1 MKKTYNVCMEMSA
14 IQLRELAI
22 LWLRYAPLEEVK
34 GNVANEL
41 EGRFVTVDFDRDED
55 EPYES

>member
-1 MKKTYNVCMEMSA
+1 MSDTYNVNLRLSA
-14 IQLRELAI
+14 IQLRDLAI

-41 EGRFVTVDFDRDED
+41 EGRFVTVDFDRDE
-55 EPYES
+55 PYES

>member
-1 MKKTYNVCMEMSA
+1 MKYNIQLSNEQVREIA
-14 IQLRELAI
+14 IQ
-22 LWLRYAPLEEVK
+22 WLRYADLEEVK

-41 EGRFVTVDFDRDED
+41 EGRFVNVDFDMD

>member
-1 MKKTYNVCMEMSA
+1 MNKVYNVCMEMSA
-14 IQLRELAI
+14 IQLRDLAI

-41 EGRFVTVDFDRDED
+41 EARFVTVDFDRDE
-55 EPYES
+55 PYES